1 MGIRAPEV
9 ELRRPGAHQHCLPPR
24 AHWQCLPPRAHWQC
38 LPPGAHQHC
47 LPPCAH
53 QHYLPVH
60 ISPISVPQSCCG
72 HSAGLYCPEGCGLR
86 QHWLWSSARSLC
98 ALERSLDVVK
108 QRILF
113 TPNCEPSGFTN
124 FFLSLC
130 RVECSLQKQNV
141 CFPMVRA
148 QGGPR
153 SWLPHPLCSGMP
165 SAILGPRAGTAT
177 IMCSVGCQQR
187 GDTG

>member
-1 MGIRAPEV
+1 MHISTASWCTSALPPSQCTSAQLCAPELLWAFCWPV
-9 ELRRPGAHQHCLPPR
+9 LPLGLW
-24 AHWQCLPPRAHWQC
+24 AQKVLAWPP
-38 LPPGAHQHC
+38 
-47 LPPCAH
+47 
-53 QHYLPVH
+53 
-60 ISPISVPQSCCG
+60 
-72 HSAGLYCPEGCGLR
+72 
-86 QHWLWSSARSLC
+86 ARSLC

-124 FFLSLC
+124 SFLSLC

-177 IMCSVGCQQR
+177 IMCSVRCQQR
-187 GDTG
+187 GEHWLIAIWEICRVLDRQGLFLPAAL